1 MKNRAAR
8 ASILLASALFANASQ
23 AENSRYNLQEPASQI
38 AADIIGMHM
47 MMFWICVAIFV
58 VVFGVMFYSIY
69 AHRKSKGAVAAQFH
83 EHTGVE
89 IAWTL
94 IPVLILVGMAWP
106 ATKTVLAQKDTANP
120 DITVKAT
127 GYQWRWGYDYIK
139 GEGEGIH
146 FFSTLSTPRAE
157 IDRGE
162 WKDDNYLLEVDNPL
176 VVPIGKKVRILTT
189 AQDVIHSWWVPALGV
204 KQDAVPG
211 FIRDTWFRADK
222 EGTYRGVCAELCG
235 KEHGFMPIVVKVV
248 SAKEYDDWVASQAKA
263 STPATA
269 QTPAAPAASATATD
283 NKIAG

>member
-211 FIRDTWFRADK
+211 FIRDTWFRANK

-248 SAKEYDDWVASQAKA
+248 SVKEYDDWVASQAKA

-269 QTPAAPAASATATD
+269 QTPAAPATSATATD